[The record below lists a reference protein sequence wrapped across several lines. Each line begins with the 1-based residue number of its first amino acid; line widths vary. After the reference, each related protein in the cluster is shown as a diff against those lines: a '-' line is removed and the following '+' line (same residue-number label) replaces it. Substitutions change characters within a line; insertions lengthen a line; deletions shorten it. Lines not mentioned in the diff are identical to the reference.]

1 MNFRIALL
9 FLASA
14 VFALTVAGILTGE
27 ENIQEADLWAR
38 SSVCGGIGENCTVK
52 PCCVLDA
59 CVCTGSS
66 MTNCWCQNWV

>member
-9 FLASA
+9 FLVSA

-38 SSVCGGIGENCTVK
+38 SRGCAAPGEDCSSEL
-52 PCCVLDA
+52 CCEFDA
-59 CVCTGSS
+59 CDCEGA
-66 MTNCWCQNWV
+66 NCRCRLWRR

>member
-9 FLASA
+9 FLVSA

-38 SSVCGGIGENCTVK
+38 SRKCAKPGQSCNDLGCCSSDTSCICKNSMNNCICK
-52 PCCVLDA
+52 
-59 CVCTGSS
+59 G
-66 MTNCWCQNWV
+66 WI